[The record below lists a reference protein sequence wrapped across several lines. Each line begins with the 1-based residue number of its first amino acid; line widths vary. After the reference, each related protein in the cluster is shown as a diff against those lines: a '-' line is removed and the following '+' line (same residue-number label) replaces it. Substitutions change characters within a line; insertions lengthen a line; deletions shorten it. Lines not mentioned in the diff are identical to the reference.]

1 MAKKSSGDRDPER
14 ARPRPMR
21 ARSLDKVRR
30 DLERERE
37 RAIGALRELGL
48 VPNREEGEP
57 DDVGR
62 PVLDQG
68 DVAQANE
75 RQEMSVATRERL
87 ARRINR
93 LTAALQRV
101 HDGSYGTCSVCG
113 GPIEPQRLVAVPEA
127 ETCLSCQEQSE
138 RGRVPTEAA

>member
-1 MAKKSSGDRDPER
+1 MALACPLRIAAGVTPGRRAPLHLFAGTDLAPLLIREEGRPMAKKSSGDHDPER

-68 DVAQANE
+68 DVARANE
-75 RQEMSVATRERL
+75 RQEMSVATRE
-87 ARRINR
+87 
-93 LTAALQRV
+93 
-101 HDGSYGTCSVCG
+101 
-113 GPIEPQRLVAVPEA
+113 P
-127 ETCLSCQEQSE
+127 
-138 RGRVPTEAA
+138 